1 MHMIESGAPSY
12 LLVVASSCQMYS
24 GTGTAIF
31 DWVRYA
37 RDRFRFHLVMD
48 VENDA
53 NFRLTQKF
61 CADNGIAF
69 TASRGLPLAGC
80 IDSGIREVNALL
92 EASEF
97 DFVECVS
104 WANAATNLGVLA
116 SKKPGAKLIFVPHSQ
131 PMWTLPEPERY
142 FMVPLAF
149 EQTLAAADY
158 VFIDSPAETK
168 LEAFKAARPGT
179 VHFLPLG
186 VGSEF
191 RYSPEMTVEPAQIL
205 CVCDC
210 REQRKRVDLLL
221 KVFARIHSRNP
232 EARLVL
238 GGKGSDAVE
247 LPQEIRSVVTTL
259 GYVDRETLIRL
270 YQSSG
275 LFLLLSDYEAF
286 GLPIAEALSCGC
298 PVLLND
304 FDVLRDVFAGME
316 GVQFVKNTDVE
327 QAAVVACQIIEARPD
342 RSAVAQAAL
351 RVFSF
356 AATYGR
362 KCEIL
367 LGERGGIDQ

>member
-1 MHMIESGAPSY
+1 MIESGVPSY

-31 DWVRYA
+31 DWISYA
-37 RDRFRFHLVMD
+37 KERFRFHVLMD

-53 NFRLTQKF
+53 NFRLTQQF
-61 CADNGIAF
+61 CAEQDVAF

-92 EASEF
+92 ESSEF
-97 DFVECVS
+97 EFIECVS
-104 WANAATNLGVLA
+104 WANAATNLNVLA
-116 SKKPGAKLIFVPHSQ
+116 SRKQGTKLIFVPHSQ
-131 PMWTLPEPERY
+131 PLWTLPEPERY

-158 VFIDSPAETK
+158 IFIDSPAETK
-168 LEAFKAARPGT
+168 LDAFRAARHGS

-191 RYSPEMTVEPAQIL
+191 CYSPDTPVETTQIL
-205 CVCDC
+205 CICDC
-210 REQRKRVDLLL
+210 REQRKRIDLLL
-221 KVFARIHSRNP
+221 KVFERVHASNP
-232 EARLVL
+232 RARLVL
-238 GGKGSDAVE
+238 GGKGSDALE
-247 LPQEIRSVVTTL
+247 LPHEIRSSVTTL
-259 GYVDRETLIRL
+259 GYVDRDTLIRL

-286 GLPIAEALSCGC
+286 GLPIAEALTCGC

-304 FDVLRDVFAGME
+304 LDVLREVFAGME
-316 GVQFVKNTDVE
+316 GVQFVKNSEIE
-327 QAAVVACQIIEARPD
+327 QAASMASQIIDLGPD
-342 RSAVAQAAL
+342 RLAIAQAASKA
-351 RVFSF
+351 FSF

-367 LGERGGIDQ
+367 LGERE